1 VIFNQFDV
9 VISSFPYVEIPGGV
23 RRPCLILSN
32 YEGFGDKTGIGLA
45 AMITMAKRSS
55 WPHDI
60 LVSDYSEAGLRE
72 PCYIRMKFSAVAF
85 ERIEKKIGT
94 LGLDDRAAVRHALRS
109 VLAGAI

>member
-9 VISSFPYVEIPGGV
+9 VVSSFPYVEIPGGV

-32 YEGFGDKTGIGLA
+32 YDGFGNKTGIGLA

-55 WPHDI
+55 WPYDV
-60 LVSDYSEAGLRE
+60 LVSDYAEAGLRQ
-72 PCYIRMKFSAVAF
+72 PCYVRMKFSAVAF
-85 ERIEKKIGT
+85 ERVDKKIGT
-94 LGLDDRAAVRHALRS
+94 LADADRAAVSEALRS